1 MAVNITRSKIQFDTS
16 HGGTFQEL
24 HDDTGVPYVKGTN
37 GNHSQKILEDVDNFN
52 YDDETLDD
60 TVSPATGKKLTVTN
74 EHVTKDLEVDRD
86 AFVHRDTEIDGNVLI
101 HGRDVHSDP
110 TSDLIPNVTN
120 EGTLEQ
126 QDKAHFLDTVEVEK
140 KTTLHYDPN
149 DSSKQSLQVDGVAN
163 FDEDVYM
170 NKNVYIKGT
179 TYDTK
184 TEDLLVGSDFVTLRD
199 GYNGAMSPSEKA
211 GILVNK
217 YNGTDDLGIVA
228 RNDGTM
234 TVGKFNTKHVY
245 EKDGSYFEDVE
256 CTIAYTLP
264 TGADLHSI
272 GVRNPE
278 TGVQEFWFTVED
290 DTEPLTTRDE
300 EELMEDEY
308 LTKWNAADKNIVTS
322 ATNEARVVNSE
333 IETKNDTA
341 RIYDLE
347 HGKIDLSFTTSYPVE
362 ITKTPSEV
370 YTQVTAG
377 LNTFVSEKLVRCEK
391 GTADNTDFTYE
402 YKSVVPFYLK
412 SGSAPDFIYTAIT
425 HWKKEDS
432 VYYYSTDNRTT
443 WISFNDPTIFYY
455 QEGNGLPVEYEI
467 EQDPESVIRHFDTAQ
482 DYRDEVAATQAGT
495 STNPLKVGNVI
506 HIHDQLGIQTDVVG
520 AQEILPAGAVGV
532 SDRVEL
538 GNYDAVTSNAVAQAV
553 SGNLIHGFE
562 YVNDVNINANGRSNI
577 TVTIGKT
584 LANTNYIALATVN
597 SGTLGIIV
605 ENTSARG
612 TTTFNLVLRNLNN
625 FSVTANSV
633 VEWVIFQY

>member
-1 MAVNITRSKIQFDTS
+1 MAVNITRNPVLQDVKHAGLYNNQFN
-16 HGGTFQEL
+16 E
-24 HDDTGVPYVKGTN
+24 TGIPYAKGTN
-37 GNHSQKILEDVDNFN
+37 PNHSQKFQDDAENFN
-52 YDDETLDD
+52 YDDTTEDD

-86 AFVHRDTEIDGNVLI
+86 EYIGRDLDVQGNVHI
-101 HGRDVHSDP
+101 VGRDVHSDPTDP
-110 TSDLIPNVTN
+110 TSDLIPNVTI

-126 QDKAHFLDTVEVEK
+126 QDKAHFLDTVNIEK
-140 KTTLHYDPN
+140 KTTINYDPN
-149 DSSKQSLQVDGVAN
+149 DSSKESLEVNGTSTFND
-163 FDEDVYM
+163 DVFV
-170 NKNVYIKGT
+170 NKNLFVKGT

-308 LTKWNAADKNIVTS
+308 LTKWNATDKNIVTS

-347 HGKIDLSFTTSYPVE
+347 HGKVDLSFTTSYPVE

-377 LNTFVSEKLVRCEK
+377 LNTFVSKKLVRCEK

-412 SGSAPDFIYTAIT
+412 SGSAPNFVYTLIT

-432 VYYYSTDNRTT
+432 VYYYSADNRTN
-443 WISFNDPTIFYY
+443 WVSFNDPSIFYF
-455 QEGNGLPVEYEI
+455 QVGNGEAIQYEI
-467 EQDPESVIRHFDTAQ
+467 EQNPESVIRHFDTAQ
-482 DYRDEVAATQAGT
+482 DFNDELADTLAGQ
-495 STNPLKVGNVI
+495 STNPLKDGNVI
-506 HIHDQLGIQTDVVG
+506 HIEDQLGIQSDVVG
-520 AQEILPAGAVGV
+520 VQEILPVGAIGIT
-532 SDRVEL
+532 DRVER
-538 GNYDAVTSNAVAQAV
+538 GNYDAVTSNALAEAIE
-553 SGNLIHGFE
+553 NMILPEAGFLQ
-562 YVNDVNINANGRSNI
+562 SFP
-577 TVTIGKT
+577 
-584 LANTNYIALATVN
+584 VN
-597 SGTLGIIV
+597 SIYTTTSPTAPSIGTTSWKLLGTLNGV
-605 ENTSARG
+605 VLGGSENIYFYKRLS
-612 TTTFNLVLRNLNN
+612 
-625 FSVTANSV
+625 
-633 VEWVIFQY
+633 

>member
-24 HDDTGVPYVKGTN
+24 HDDTGVPYVKGTD

-60 TVSPATGKKLTVTN
+60 SVSPATGKKLTVVN
-74 EHVTKDLEVDRD
+74 EHVTKDLEIDRD

-110 TSDLIPNVTN
+110 TDPTSDLIPNVTN

-126 QDKAHFLDTVEVEK
+126 QDKAHFLDTVNIEK
-140 KTTLHYDPN
+140 KTTINYDPN
-149 DSSKQSLQVDGVAN
+149 DSSKESLEVNGTSN
-163 FDEDVYM
+163 FNDDVFV
-170 NKNVYIKGT
+170 NKNLFVKGT

-217 YNGTDDLGIVA
+217 YNGTGDLGIVA

-245 EKDGSYFEDVE
+245 EKDGGYFEDVE

-264 TGADLHSI
+264 VGADLHSI

-308 LTKWNAADKNIVTS
+308 LTKWNATDKKIVTS

-347 HGKIDLSFTTSYPVE
+347 HGKIDLQIETTYPVQV
-362 ITKTPSEV
+362 TKTPSEI
-370 YTQVTAG
+370 YTQVASG
-377 LNTFVSEKLVRCEK
+377 LNTFVSGKLVRCEK

-412 SGSAPDFIYTAIT
+412 SGSAPDFVYTVIT

-432 VYYYSTDNRTT
+432 IYYYSTDNRTT
-443 WISFNDPTIFYY
+443 WVSFNDPTIFYY
-455 QEGNGLPVEYEI
+455 QEGNGEATQYEI
-467 EQDPESVIRHFDTAQ
+467 EQNPESVIRHFDTAQ
-482 DYRDEVAATQAGT
+482 DFNDELAATLSGQSA
-495 STNPLKVGNVI
+495 NPLKDGNVI
-506 HIHDQLGIQTDVVG
+506 HIEDQLGIQPDVVG
-520 AQEILPAGAVGV
+520 AQEILPVGAIGIT
-532 SDRVEL
+532 DRVER
-538 GNYDAVTSNAVAQAV
+538 GNYDAVTSNALAEAIE
-553 SGNLIHGFE
+553 NMILPEAGFLQ
-562 YVNDVNINANGRSNI
+562 SFP
-577 TVTIGKT
+577 
-584 LANTNYIALATVN
+584 VN
-597 SGTLGIIV
+597 SIYTTTSPTAPSIGTTSWKLLGTLNGV
-605 ENTSARG
+605 VLGGNENIYFYKRLS
-612 TTTFNLVLRNLNN
+612 
-625 FSVTANSV
+625 
-633 VEWVIFQY
+633 

>member
-1 MAVNITRSKIQFDTS
+1 MAVNITRNPVLQDVKHAGLYNNQFN
-16 HGGTFQEL
+16 E
-24 HDDTGVPYVKGTN
+24 TGIPYAKGTN
-37 GNHSQKILEDVDNFN
+37 PNHSQKFQDDAENFN
-52 YDDETLDD
+52 YDDTTEDD

-86 AFVHRDTEIDGNVLI
+86 EYIGRDLDVTGNVHI
-101 HGRDVHSDP
+101 VGRDVHSDPTDP
-110 TSDLIPNVTN
+110 TSDLIPNVTI

-126 QDKAHFLDTVEVEK
+126 QDKAHFLDTVNIEK
-140 KTTLHYDPN
+140 KTTINYDPN
-149 DSSKQSLQVDGVAN
+149 DSSKESLEVNGTSTFND
-163 FDEDVYM
+163 DVFV
-170 NKNVYIKGT
+170 NKNLFVKGT

-308 LTKWNAADKNIVTS
+308 LTKWNATDKNIVTS

-347 HGKIDLSFTTSYPVE
+347 HGKVDLSFTTSYPVE

-412 SGSAPDFIYTAIT
+412 SGSAPDFVYTLIT

-432 VYYYSTDNRTT
+432 VYYYSADNRTN
-443 WISFNDPTIFYY
+443 WVSFNDPSIFYF
-455 QEGNGLPVEYEI
+455 QVGNGEATQYEI
-467 EQDPESVIRHFDTAQ
+467 EQNPESVIRHFDTAQ
-482 DYRDEVAATQAGT
+482 DFNDELTDTLAGQ
-495 STNPLKVGNVI
+495 STNPLKDGNVI
-506 HIHDQLGIQTDVVG
+506 HIEDQLGIQSDVVG
-520 AQEILPAGAVGV
+520 AQEILPVGAIGIT
-532 SDRVEL
+532 DRVER
-538 GNYDAVTSNAVAQAV
+538 GNYDAVTSNALAEAIE
-553 SGNLIHGFE
+553 NMILPEAGFLQ
-562 YVNDVNINANGRSNI
+562 SFP
-577 TVTIGKT
+577 
-584 LANTNYIALATVN
+584 VN
-597 SGTLGIIV
+597 SIYTTTSPTAPSIGTTSWKLLGTLNGV
-605 ENTSARG
+605 VLGGSENIYFYKRLS
-612 TTTFNLVLRNLNN
+612 
-625 FSVTANSV
+625 
-633 VEWVIFQY
+633 